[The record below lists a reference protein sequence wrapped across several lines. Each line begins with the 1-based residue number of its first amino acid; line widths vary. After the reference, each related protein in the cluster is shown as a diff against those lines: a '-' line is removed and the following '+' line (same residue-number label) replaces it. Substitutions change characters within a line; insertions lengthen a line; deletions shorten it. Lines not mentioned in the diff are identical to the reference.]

1 MDNVQNESKKCAF
14 LILYF
19 LLHLS
24 DSTVQA
30 MMYTVVQIWPGQ
42 TVICFHTNRPGH
54 IWTTLYTTVKVRKSG
69 LLGDWVDLDFR
80 IFWILKQ
87 YF

>member
-1 MDNVQNESKKCAF
+1 MDNVRNESKTCAF

-30 MMYTVVQIWPGQ
+30 MMYT
-42 TVICFHTNRPGH
+42 
-54 IWTTLYTTVKVRKSG
+54 TVKVRKSG
-69 LLGDWVDLDFR
+69 LFRDWVDLDFLDSQAVL
-80 IFWILKQ
+80 LKLK
-87 YF
+87 FKIE